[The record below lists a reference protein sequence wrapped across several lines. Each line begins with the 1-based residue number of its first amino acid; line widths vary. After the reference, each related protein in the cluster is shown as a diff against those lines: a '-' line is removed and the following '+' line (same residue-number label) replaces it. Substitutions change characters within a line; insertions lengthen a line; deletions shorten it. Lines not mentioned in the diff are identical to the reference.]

1 MNSTLQR
8 FGHPA
13 AVIFESRHW
22 AVLIRP
28 RQTTPYSAVVAA
40 KSSAERLADLQPD
53 EAAELPAVIA
63 TYEAA
68 VQRLAPAV
76 KFNYLALMMVD
87 PHPHFHAIPRYQ
99 SVITIGGAAYAD
111 RDFPRPPDVLQGLDI
126 DAATLESWRAAL
138 AAAVKAVSPV
148 SAV

>member
-22 AVLIRP
+22 AVLIRS
-28 RQTTPYSAVVAA
+28 RQTTAYSAVIAA
-40 KSSAERLADLQPD
+40 RSAAERLADLRPE

-68 VQRLAPAV
+68 VRRLAPAV

-99 SVITIGGAAYAD
+99 SVLTIDGVACPD
-111 RDFPRPPDVLQGLDI
+111 RDFPRPPDVLQGLDV
-126 DAATLESWRAAL
+126 DAATLERWRVAL
-138 AAAVKAVSPV
+138 AAAAAA
-148 SAV
+148 SAAG

>member
-1 MNSTLQR
+1 MNATLQR

-13 AVIFESRHW
+13 TVIFERRHW
-22 AVLIRP
+22 VVLIRP
-28 RQTTPYSAVVAA
+28 RQTTPYSAVIAA

-63 TYEAA
+63 RYEAA
-68 VQRLAPAV
+68 VRRLAPAV

-99 SVITIGGAAYAD
+99 SVITIDGVAHED
-111 RDFPRPPDVLQGLDI
+111 RDFPRPPDVLQGLDV
-126 DAATLESWRAAL
+126 DAGTLERWRAAL
-138 AAAVKAVSPV
+138 AAAVPG
-148 SAV
+148 

>member
-1 MNSTLQR
+1 MNDTLQR

-13 AVIFESRHW
+13 SLIFERRHW

-28 RQTTPYSAVVAA
+28 RQTTPYSAVIAA
-40 KSSAERLADLQPD
+40 TSTAERLADLRPE

-68 VQRLAPAV
+68 VRRLAPAV

-99 SVITIGGAAYAD
+99 SVISIDGMACAD
-111 RDFPRPPDVLQGLDI
+111 RDFPRPPDVLQGLDV
-126 DAATLESWRAAL
+126 DATTLESWRAAL
-138 AAAVKAVSPV
+138 AEAAARSRQ
-148 SAV
+148 A

>member
-1 MNSTLQR
+1 MTVNTTLHR

-13 AVIFESRHW
+13 SMIFERRHW
-22 AVLIRP
+22 VVLIRP
-28 RQTTPYSAVVAA
+28 RQTTPYSAVISAT
-40 KSSAERLADLQPD
+40 SSAERLADLRPE

-68 VQRLAPAV
+68 VRRLAPAV

-99 SVITIGGAAYAD
+99 SVITIDGAVYAD

-126 DAATLESWRAAL
+126 DAPTLERWRAAL
-138 AAAVKAVSPV
+138 AAAVQAP
-148 SAV
+148 AA